1 MTTMIGLISLD
12 CKNAEKWEEGGV
24 YRDVGRLSSVLFMLL
39 VLYSVFLHFFF
50 LSPFILDFFTTPP
63 PLLVSLS
70 RTFIKGALLMVETVV
85 GLPERLPS
93 LHSPLPRVSLCFAAH
108 SF

>member
-1 MTTMIGLISLD
+1 MQR
-12 CKNAEKWEEGGV
+12 EEGGV
-24 YRDVGRLSSVLFMLL
+24 YSDVGRLSSVLFMLL

-50 LSPFILDFFTTPP
+50 LSPFILDFFTPP
-63 PLLVSLS
+63 PLVSLS